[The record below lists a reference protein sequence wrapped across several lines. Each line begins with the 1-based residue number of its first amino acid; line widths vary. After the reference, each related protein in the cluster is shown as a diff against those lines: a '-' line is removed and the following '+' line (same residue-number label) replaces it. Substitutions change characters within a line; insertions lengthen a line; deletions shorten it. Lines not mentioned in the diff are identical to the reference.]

1 MVRLKISSAVGP
13 VLRSSFGLFVGL
25 ALLSACLHYTQS
37 RWSSGD
43 VASDGIP
50 ELTTYD
56 DYHYKTNVTY
66 KPFWGIKQ
74 YGSDEWERK
83 VNLRVEIIG
92 LGKGTTLL
100 TQANEADYHPED
112 NFVDVI
118 ADLSYYLWIGFVWF
132 AVLIGIA
139 MVRAVVEMFDLVQ
152 EVDEDGVP
160 LDKSDNS
167 TAQYWIR
174 GVYNFVCAFES
185 HEATVQFLR
194 TVGLGN
200 PSNILQTT
208 LALMIRTVM
217 SLVREGF
224 FIVVATV
231 GVTYAYITLAA
242 YEGACSDD
250 FPHLNMTDPSDGIT
264 AMDLNAVGDPVVF
277 HNCNVQQVPIQRLSI
292 VLVVLLAIASRLA
305 SAYNYSDGNW
315 DMATRSVVKK
325 LREEEGIELS
335 ELPSLLGDAL
345 SASTWKRILGVA
357 KNHVGS
363 ATVQGFACMTTVVT
377 SIMLMIILGY
387 SWMAIGDK
395 RQFLVQA
402 VWATFLTLEI
412 LFVVLN
418 LMVYLLSTTSWIS
431 TLSNLKVYIEGKLYA
446 ALYISAIA
454 LAIYM
459 SLRRAVNMFGGG
471 EPTPHW
477 GDSPEYG
484 LGAGLDHH
492 PVHHY
497 PVMYFQPKQLGP
509 KDDVCHYIPR
519 RVFDH
524 PSDYAWQP
532 CDGEFSQRGCCAR
545 TDFDSGDATN
555 GVTVYTGLIVALVG
569 LAIQVLIAAVS
580 ACFYEDSAVSEA
592 VDDLSGKVQLPRLP
606 RVGVQRGFQTIT
618 VV

>member
-1 MVRLKISSAVGP
+1 MARLKISSAVGP
-13 VLRSSFGLFVGL
+13 VLRSSFGLLVGL

-37 RWSSGD
+37 RWSSKD
-43 VASDGIP
+43 VASEGIP
-50 ELTTYD
+50 ELTALD

-74 YGSDEWERK
+74 YDADEWERK
-83 VNLRVEIIG
+83 VNLRVSVIG

-100 TQANEADYHPED
+100 TQQAEADYHPED
-112 NFVDVI
+112 NFIDVI

-152 EVDEDGVP
+152 SVDEDGVP

-167 TAQYWIR
+167 GAQRGIR
-174 GVYNFVCAFES
+174 AVYNFVCAFES

-194 TVGLGN
+194 SVGLGN
-200 PSNILQTT
+200 PTNILQTT
-208 LALMIRTVM
+208 LALMIRSLM
-217 SLVREGF
+217 SLFREGF

-231 GVTYAYITLAA
+231 GVTYAYVTLAA
-242 YEGACSDD
+242 YEGSCIDEFDHQQMNLTS
-250 FPHLNMTDPSDGIT
+250 
-264 AMDLNAVGDPVVF
+264 GDVDATEHHF
-277 HNCNVQQVPIQRLSI
+277 KNCNVQQVPIQRLSV

-345 SASTWKRILGVA
+345 SASTWNRILGVA

-363 ATVQGFACMTTVVT
+363 ATVQGFACMTTVST
-377 SIMLMIILGY
+377 SVLLMIVLGY
-387 SWMAIGDK
+387 SWMAIGDE

-402 VWATFLTLEI
+402 VWGTFLTLEI

-418 LMVYLLSTTSWIS
+418 LMVYLLSTTTWIS
-431 TLSNLKVYIEGKLYA
+431 TLRNLKVYIEGKLYA

-471 EPTPHW
+471 EETPH
-477 GDSPEYG
+477 DHHRPE
-484 LGAGLDHH
+484 LDH
-492 PVHHY
+492 PS
-497 PVMYFQPKQLGP
+497 YFQPKQLGP
-509 KDDVCHYIPR
+509 ADDVCHYIPR

-524 PSDYAWQP
+524 HDDYGWQP
-532 CDGEFSQRGCCAR
+532 CTGNFTQRGCCAL
-545 TDFDSGDATN
+545 TEFDSDDATN

-569 LAIQVLIAAVS
+569 LALQVLIAAVT
-580 ACFYEDSAVSEA
+580 ACFYEDSAVSTA
-592 VDDLSGKVQLPRLP
+592 VDDVTGRVQLPRLP
-606 RVGVQRGFQTIT
+606 RVGVQRDFKTIT